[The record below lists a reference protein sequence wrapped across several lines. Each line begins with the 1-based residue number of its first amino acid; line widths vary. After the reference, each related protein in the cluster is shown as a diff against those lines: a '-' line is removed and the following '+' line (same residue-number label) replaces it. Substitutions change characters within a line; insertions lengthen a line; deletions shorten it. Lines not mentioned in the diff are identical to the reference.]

1 MLHARLQILHVRRGE
16 CVLIQTVHR
25 RVDLLHGPTEIGHKR
40 AAFAREI
47 VNAGLSH
54 AADVGVWR
62 QKSLRLPRRHDH
74 VYEAIAEQPGTS
86 DGEFATFRTLNV
98 LMNLQRYFHTLAFAN
113 HSRPTRDFSK

>member
-25 RVDLLHGPTEIGHKR
+25 RVDLLHGHTEIGHKR

-86 DGEFATFRTLNV
+86 DGEFATFRNLNV
-98 LMNLQRYFHTLAFAN
+98 LIIFSGTSTPWP
-113 HSRPTRDFSK
+113 SRTIRGPP